1 MASAVVGRIVVRLSI
16 FFLGEVRKSGDG
28 PEESRRHVHA
38 RGSFPWSSELSAS
51 PGTVG
56 EYQFGTGL
64 RDAETNGV
72 AAGYRN
78 RQSRCGLRLAGLF
91 DSVFAGKRILFA
103 GRQGRGLHRHFTR
116 HAK

>member
-1 MASAVVGRIVVRLSI
+1 MASAVVGRIVFRLSI
-16 FFLGEVRKSGDG
+16 FFLGEVRESGDG

-64 RDAETNGV
+64 GDGETSGV

-78 RQSRCGLRLAGLF
+78 RQSWCGLRLAGLF

-103 GRQGRGLHRHFTR
+103 GR
-116 HAK
+116 

>member
-1 MASAVVGRIVVRLSI
+1 MASAFVGRIVFRLSI
-16 FFLGEVRKSGDG
+16 FFLGEVRESGDG

-64 RDAETNGV
+64 RDGETSGV

-103 GRQGRGLHRHFTR
+103 GR
-116 HAK
+116 

>member
-1 MASAVVGRIVVRLSI
+1 MASAVVGRIVFRLSI
-16 FFLGEVRKSGDG
+16 FFLGEVCESGDG

-64 RDAETNGV
+64 RDGETSGV

-91 DSVFAGKRILFA
+91 CLVFVGQSIPFSWR
-103 GRQGRGLHRHFTR
+103 
-116 HAK
+116 